1 MNTAQNAQGLFS
13 GGIQVFG
20 PLQGLEIRAEHD
32 DDVDVLIGMD
42 VLGRGAL
49 HVGFDG
55 RFMFSW

>member
-55 RFMFSW
+55 RFMFS